1 MHVAILTGMLRIH
14 AGGFIRIA
22 ALATCACG
30 ATAGSSPDAGSTD
43 ARSTVVVGDAA
54 SCAALTDAAVNALA
68 PIVESASTNLAC
80 AIDSDCTVAPAG
92 SDCTGACN
100 GPVTTLAG
108 AASIQSA
115 IDHVNATICATFK
128 DESCFLPAGGVCPS
142 GPLGVAC
149 VQGTCKNFPPA
160 AWVSF
165 TFAQQPGSVG
175 FSSPPSCA
183 AGTSCTLWTV
193 TPYAH
198 VSVVDSLGTHE
209 ATMSTSDFA
218 TIDGILRSMS
228 FRQGEMTGF
237 TCDPSPGGQ
246 VISFDESRGG
256 GVEGWDVTGCVLGG
270 PSGNGGVQALFD
282 VVKGY

>member
-1 MHVAILTGMLRIH
+1 MHVAIPASMLRTH
-14 AGGFIRIA
+14 ARGLLRIA
-22 ALATCACG
+22 AFAPCACG
-30 ATAGSSPDAGSTD
+30 ATAGSSPDAGSAD
-43 ARSTVVVGDAA
+43 ARSVVVVGDAA
-54 SCAALTDAAVNALA
+54 SCAALSDAAVNALA
-68 PIVESASTNLAC
+68 PTFESASTNLAC

-100 GPVTTLAG
+100 GPITTLAG

-115 IDHVNATICATFK
+115 IEHVNATICATFK
-128 DESCFLPAGGVCPS
+128 DENCSPPAGGACPS
-142 GPLGVAC
+142 GSLGVAC
-149 VQGTCKNFPPA
+149 VQGTCKDFPPA

-165 TFAQQPGSVG
+165 AFSQQPGAVG
-175 FSSPPSCA
+175 FSSPPSCT

-218 TIDGILRSMS
+218 TVDGILRSMS
-228 FRQGEMTGF
+228 FRQSEMTGF

-246 VISFDESRGG
+246 VISFDDSRG
-256 GVEGWDVTGCVLGG
+256 VDIEGWDATGCVLAG
-270 PSGNGGVQALFD
+270 PSGNGIQALFD

>member
-1 MHVAILTGMLRIH
+1 MHVAIPTAMLRIH
-14 AGGFIRIA
+14 AGGLIRIA

-30 ATAGSSPDAGSTD
+30 ATAGSSPDAGSAD

-54 SCAALTDAAVNALA
+54 SCAALSNAAVNALA
-68 PIVESASTNLAC
+68 PTFESASTDLAC
-80 AIDSDCTVAPAG
+80 SIDSDCTVGPAG
-92 SDCTGACN
+92 SDCSFACN
-100 GPVTTLAG
+100 GPITTLAG

-115 IDHVNATICATFK
+115 IEHVNATICATFK
-128 DESCFLPAGGVCPS
+128 DESCPHPGPAPCPS

-149 VQGTCKNFPPA
+149 VQGTCKDFPPA

-165 TFAQQPGSVG
+165 AFSQQPGAVG

-198 VSVVDSLGTHE
+198 VSVIDSRGTHE

-237 TCDPSPGGQ
+237 MCDPSPGGQ
-246 VISFDESRGG
+246 VISFDDSRGIAI
-256 GVEGWDVTGCVLGG
+256 EGWDATGCVLAG
-270 PSGNGGVQALFD
+270 PSGNGLQAIFD